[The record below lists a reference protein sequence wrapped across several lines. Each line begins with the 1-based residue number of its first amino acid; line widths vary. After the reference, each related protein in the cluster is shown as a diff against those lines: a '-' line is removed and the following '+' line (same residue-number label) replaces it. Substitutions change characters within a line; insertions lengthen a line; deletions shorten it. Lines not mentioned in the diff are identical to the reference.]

1 MEHDR
6 LYYWDYIGSNGTR
19 TLLGEIQTNFN
30 MGLSID
36 GSKDTCKVECFT
48 RLIADPIKPYSVCQ
62 HENTDTWWIV
72 GKDKVERY
80 VDESGY
86 LYKHSI
92 QLEGAIELLNAR
104 DLTDCGFYQNMYTID
119 EFARR
124 LVKLSTFE
132 LKNNGVVFSYGTS
145 LDGNKVVDYIKS
157 FENYTLLSALREF
170 FDGYNCAIKLW
181 FSVSNGEL
189 SQAHFDIIPK
199 TGVYSPTIKN
209 LDDYMNDVKGI
220 GTMSKG
226 SYGNTVISN
235 AENVVSTHTKIYPT
249 IGYARLG
256 STDFYLDSA
265 KNNIVFRLPSKV
277 SSVEYIE
284 ASTSATYICAV
295 FVSSIYNFY
304 HNIEIPVD
312 LSDQEEYSK
321 AINQIRSFLTT
332 KPGDV
337 SQDRWNEI
345 QSAISG
351 LNWTTLSSNDKRE
364 EIEESVSLRFYDTT
378 EYDPMNN
385 EYHNEHGIDIF
396 HTEINVGHGSDK
408 PWVLGNKTLRDGV
421 QEPQSVMYWER
432 GSNEIKGFDFF
443 DWHKSISGAP
453 IVSTKERYGYEVL
466 EEPLMT
472 ENQYGYMTQY
482 GTVQI
487 FVTPDA
493 NDVNGHSGALY
504 LPIYISLSP
513 TTTRLRCKY
522 IPMSNLK
529 IKYDNHAFGN
539 DSKLYNQNGKYTDG
553 VALSRSLLSYKN
565 EIESD
570 TITRYA
576 VGSGFD
582 DMPYVGS
589 VYYKNGVPYVIDNAS
604 YDFNQDE
611 LGYFITA
618 EYTLSKK
625 IAVKTAL
632 TNPNTNIRDYG
643 IPQSYNVS
651 RKQLYRDF
659 YELSFARDVNEDVNY
674 YLTLNNV
681 VNLTYA
687 KQEYEGH
694 TALIRIDYSHGIGG
708 GGTYKDGSPV
718 LPSDNWYFQVDSTYY
733 TTKKQLVEVFD
744 FQDNNIIG
752 YDSQNLTCGFDITRL
767 FEIMDVGSDKI
778 DAVNTPISYVDEK
791 GCFEEVHLAVLNAMN
806 LKKVWGDYI
815 DDEKASYTGT
825 MNDKGSY
832 YNRCVFIPSEVYV
845 LGVNYADY
853 RINDS
858 EYNKDPIEVPV
869 FEYCCQIDDSDD
881 VIIGDEILSTK
892 EDDFIYFYEAIVV
905 PKNAVN
911 NNTWKMYFVANNIHY
926 QDSTFSLNY
935 GNSPTRGVANF
946 TLLNTEMRIDI
957 YRSLSIEEDLSATT
971 LGTQLNAYS
980 WLSGQSGDVDLMIVR
995 YAVPKDYTLSGQ
1007 NITNVRYD
1015 LMFVIKNAKQCPH
1028 TSDRLDLCINHYRL
1042 H

>member
-1 MEHDR
+1 MQHDR
-6 LYYWDYIGSNGTR
+6 LYFWDYIGSNGTKN
-19 TLLGEIQTNFN
+19 LLGEIQTNFN

-62 HENTDTWWIV
+62 HENTGTWWIV

-80 VDESGY
+80 VDESGFV
-86 LYKHSI
+86 YKHSI

-119 EFARR
+119 DFAKR

-132 LKNNGVVFSYGTS
+132 LKGNNVVFSYGSS
-145 LDGNKVVDYIKS
+145 LEGNKVVDYIKS

-170 FDGYNCAIKLW
+170 FDGYNCAVKLW
-181 FSVSNGEL
+181 FSVSNGKL

-199 TGVYSPTIKN
+199 TGRYSSTIRN

-220 GTMSKG
+220 ANMSKG

-235 AENVVSTHTKIYPT
+235 AENVISTNTKIYPT

-277 SSVEYIE
+277 NSVEWVEATAKITTIGVYISYGPSAVDRFEFVFDPTDSVDFNNAMNNVRE
-284 ASTSATYICAV
+284 ALTNKPQDVGQEAWDRIQTLISNL
-295 FVSSIYNFY
+295 NFD
-304 HNIEIPVD
+304 E
-312 LSDQEEYSK
+312 
-321 AINQIRSFLTT
+321 
-332 KPGDV
+332 
-337 SQDRWNEI
+337 
-345 QSAISG
+345 
-351 LNWTTLSSNDKRE
+351 LSSEYTRDRIVKA
-364 EIEESVSLRFYDTT
+364 VSLRFYDTT
-378 EYDPMNN
+378 EYDPLKN
-385 EYHNEHGIDIF
+385 EFHSEHDINQF
-396 HTEINVGHGSDK
+396 HSTLGGDLGHSQDK
-408 PWVLGNKTLRDGV
+408 PWVLGSKTLREGV
-421 QEPQSVMYWER
+421 QEPECVMYWER

-443 DWHKSISGAP
+443 HWHRVTGSGQM
-453 IVSTKERYGYEVL
+453 VRTKDLYGL
-466 EEPLMT
+466 ELYL
-472 ENQYGYMTQY
+472 NSDYQL

-487 FVTPDA
+487 FVSNTLYHSSADSVYIPQYFELTPM
-493 NDVNGHSGALY
+493 N
-504 LPIYISLSP
+504 
-513 TTTRLRCKY
+513 TKLRVKY
-522 IPMSNLK
+522 VPMSNIK
-529 IKYDNHAFGN
+529 IKYDNYALGH

-576 VGSGFD
+576 VGGDFD
-582 DMPYVGS
+582 DMPYVGE
-589 VYYKNGVPYVIDNAS
+589 VYYKNGVPYVIGNAS

-611 LGYFITA
+611 LGYYITA

-643 IPQSYNVS
+643 IPQSYNVY

-659 YELSFARDVNEDVNY
+659 YELSFVRDVNGDVSF
-674 YLTLNNV
+674 YLAFNNV

-694 TALIRIDYSHGIGG
+694 TALIKVEYSNYVGG

-718 LPSDNWYFQVDSTYY
+718 LPSDTWYFQVDSTYY
-733 TTKKQLVEVFD
+733 TMKKQLVEVFD
-744 FQDNNIIG
+744 FQDNNIVG

-767 FEIMDVGSDKI
+767 FEVVAVGDTRI
-778 DAVNTPISYVDEK
+778 DAINTPISYVDEK
-791 GCFEEVHLAVLNAMN
+791 GCFEGVHLAVLNARN
-806 LKKVWGDYI
+806 LKKTWDTYI
-815 DDEKASYTGT
+815 AEEKASYVGT
-825 MNDKGSY
+825 MNDDGTY
-832 YNRCVFIPSEVYV
+832 YNRCVFIPSEVYD
-845 LGVNYADY
+845 LGVDYADY
-853 RINDS
+853 IINDN
-858 EYNKDPIEVPV
+858 EYRKDPIEVPV

-892 EDDFIYFYEAIVV
+892 DDDFVYFYEAIVV

-911 NNTWKMYFVANNIHY
+911 NNTWEMYFDANNIHY
-926 QDSTFSLNY
+926 QDGTFSLHF

-946 TLLNTEMRIDI
+946 TLLNTEMRINI
-957 YRSLSIEEDLSATT
+957 YNSFSVKDDLSATT
-971 LGTQLNAYS
+971 LGTHFPAHS
-980 WLSGQSGDVDLMIVR
+980 WLNGQSGDVDLMIVR
-995 YAVPKDYTLSGQ
+995 YAVPKNYTISGY
-1007 NITNVRYD
+1007 NVTNVRYD
-1015 LMFVIKNAKQCPH
+1015 LMFVIRNAKQCPY
-1028 TSDRLDLCINHYRL
+1028 TSDRLDICINHYRL